1 MQRPATLIGIAV
13 ITLVLGAAPAAQA
26 ASPDVNRHTDL
37 GGFTDHD
44 YCGTGQTVEVG
55 FEVHVVEFLSP
66 NQAVDASGVYQ
77 GTFTLTN
84 PETDATVMNHFAG
97 PFTEHLI
104 SGDPAGIHTIEYAE
118 HGLTEQLRLE
128 NGRVLSLDAGYL
140 AWRDTFDG
148 DQWLFGGLT
157 VNDGPHPDAES
168 DFALFCELT
177 STALGL

>member
-1 MQRPATLIGIAV
+1 MHRPATLIGIAV
-13 ITLVLGAAPAAQA
+13 AALVLGAAPGAQA
-26 ASPDVNRHTDL
+26 ASPDVDRHTDV
-37 GGFTDHD
+37 GGFTDPD
-44 YCGTGQTVEVG
+44 YCGTGQTVDVG

-66 NQAVDASGVYQ
+66 NQAVDASGVLQ
-77 GTFTLTN
+77 GTFTLTS
-84 PETDATVMNHFAG
+84 PETGATVTNHFAG
-97 PFTEHLI
+97 PYSEHLA
-104 SGDPAGIHTIEYAE
+104 SGDPAGIHTIEYVE

-148 DQWLFGGLT
+148 DQWLVGEIT
-157 VNDGPHPDAES
+157 INKGPHPDADS